1 MSNESTQTHA
11 EHIPY
16 RGVAALLTDLVS
28 GQLDYGIFVMSS
40 GLPHVKSGKIVALGV
55 TEGRRSPAAPDIPA
69 LSETRGFEKVDIN
82 VWRSEEH
89 TYELQSLMR
98 ISYAVFCLK

>member
-1 MSNESTQTHA
+1 
-11 EHIPY
+11 
-16 RGVAALLTDLVS
+16 
-28 GQLDYGIFVMSS
+28 MSS

-82 VWRSEEH
+82 VWFGLYGPAGLPDDVATVLRTALDEVLGQDDLRER
-89 TYELQSLMR
+89 QIGR
-98 ISYAVFCLK
+98 AACRGRVGQDVKIQVVGVK